1 MDRENAHPPS
11 CRADA
16 DTSSIP
22 IGGTQGTRCDD
33 PKTSEYAYF
42 NKLKKDASKSFC
54 PLPEEDDQ
62 LKKFKSLTVVE
73 VGSSSNASS
82 LLCRRYTI
90 MLLDCYVETKNMVK
104 DSSKDLKSSLQIK
117 EFTPVNFNSFLSP
130 HGGASKNSGMHCIR
144 AFKNILNT
152 TLVIK
157 WLNSFLSPFGG
168 ASKNSDMALYPS
180 PDEVPNPV
188 EHVRSV
194 DVDLKGASTLLGD
207 TCSILKNTGEC
218 SNASKTRGTQC
229 IDEEAFSRKRQ
240 KLRQWVDT
248 SFPEIDALYSKG
260 YDFISVLLSRLS
272 PKTSENKID
281 NSKEKLLWKWDL
293 GSPPPT
299 CPPCKFHLQYQKQK
313 LDCDLDGES
322 SACLWTENDSTSDFS
337 FEKYGLAVS
346 SHLKELDEFHGQ
358 KELMLGSE
366 THSLLLDWD
375 FDNMKGDEILSI
387 ASPNMDLDMNSTLP
401 ISLADDYWQSGD
413 NRFDA
418 SGLFPSSLLSYT
430 SLTHSYSDSYHNY
443 DHGQHSLEERK
454 CLVAKLHHFPL
465 TLSYCPNLTEYC
477 TYDYTCKDGSIV
489 CSPQDHHW
497 SMSMFFNEKQHPG
510 LEALLLSSGF
520 DFDLRQNHFLLTDYP
535 GEHHSSAYQA
545 LQFPQKEGICSHFV
559 EDEFTSWLDN
569 SNHKETL
576 GCFSGDI
583 LNIGDWSSINLLMSL
598 NKERACPLLL
608 DKSSWV
614 VSEAETDI
622 DDCEGK
628 HT

>member
-1 MDRENAHPPS
+1 MQPVEIDMKS
-11 CRADA
+11 KLL
-16 DTSSIP
+16 TF
-22 IGGTQGTRCDD
+22 
-33 PKTSEYAYF
+33 SESYIHS
-42 NKLKKDASKSFC
+42 NKLQYSPIQNFRRLENGPYLNDGSSFC
-54 PLPEEDDQ
+54 Q
-62 LKKFKSLTVVE
+62 
-73 VGSSSNASS
+73 
-82 LLCRRYTI
+82 
-90 MLLDCYVETKNMVK
+90 
-104 DSSKDLKSSLQIK
+104 
-117 EFTPVNFNSFLSP
+117 
-130 HGGASKNSGMHCIR
+130 
-144 AFKNILNT
+144 
-152 TLVIK
+152 
-157 WLNSFLSPFGG
+157 
-168 ASKNSDMALYPS
+168 
-180 PDEVPNPV
+180 
-188 EHVRSV
+188 
-194 DVDLKGASTLLGD
+194 
-207 TCSILKNTGEC
+207 
-218 SNASKTRGTQC
+218 
-229 IDEEAFSRKRQ
+229 
-240 KLRQWVDT
+240 
-248 SFPEIDALYSKG
+248 
-260 YDFISVLLSRLS
+260 
-272 PKTSENKID
+272 ID

-299 CPPCKFHLQYQKQK
+299 CPPRKFHLQYQKQK

-489 CSPQDHHW
+489 CSPQGHHW

-510 LEALLLSSGF
+510 LEALLLSSGL
-520 DFDLRQNHFLLTDYP
+520 DFDLRQKHFLLTDYP

-608 DKSSWV
+608 DKSSWA